1 MTDWVLWG
9 ILTTFATGVEKMT
22 YVADL
27 HIHSPFA
34 RSTSKQITFENLA
47 RWARLKGIDLLATG
61 DFTHPVWFRET
72 ANKLRDSGNSLYE
85 LDGVHFVLG
94 TEVSCS
100 SLQGGRRRRVHLLVL
115 APSLAVVE
123 RINAAL
129 ASKGKLE
136 SDGRPSLQVSPR
148 DLVHHLLEIDPRCMV
163 IPAHAWTPWFGVF
176 GSKSGFDSLEECF
189 GDATAHIHAVETGL
203 SSDPAMN
210 WRIPELDDRSIVSF
224 SDAHSL
230 PKLGRELTVFQ
241 GEPGYDDLVRALR
254 TQDIAYTV
262 EFFPEEGKYH
272 FSGHRKCGVSYSPDQ
287 VRTLGA
293 LCPVCRKK
301 ITLGVMQRV
310 EDLAARE
317 VQTRIDERGFTTAD
331 NGRPSYKSLVA
342 LDQIIA
348 ESLGVGV
355 NARRVRTEYMK
366 LVDRLG
372 SEISV
377 LIDVS
382 LADIEAVSG
391 DRVTEGISRVRA
403 GDIAIEPGYD
413 GLYGKVTVW
422 PG

>member
-1 MTDWVLWG
+1 
-9 ILTTFATGVEKMT
+9 MT
-22 YVADL
+22 YAADL

-61 DFTHPVWFRET
+61 DFTHPVWFQEM
-72 ANKLRDSGNSLYE
+72 ADQLRDSGNGLYE
-85 LDGVHFVLG
+85 LGGVHFVLG

-115 APSLAVVE
+115 APSLSVVE
-123 RINAAL
+123 RISASL

-136 SDGRPSLQVSPR
+136 SDGRPALRISPR
-148 DLVHHLLEIDPRCMV
+148 NLVYELLEIDPRCMV

-176 GSKSGFDSLEECF
+176 GSRSGFDSLEECF
-189 GDATAHIHAVETGL
+189 GDAAAHVPAVETGL

-210 WRIPELDDRSIVSF
+210 WRVPELDSRSIVSF

-230 PKLGRELTVFQ
+230 PKLGREMTVFR
-241 GEPGYDDLVRALR
+241 GEPGYVNLALALR

-272 FSGHRKCGVSYSPDQ
+272 FSGHRKCGVSYSSDQ
-287 VRTLGA
+287 VRAHGA
-293 LCPVCRKK
+293 LCPVCNKQL
-301 ITLGVMQRV
+301 TLGVMQRV
-310 EDLAARE
+310 EDLAARHVE
-317 VQTRIDERGFTTAD
+317 TSVDERGFTTAG
-331 NGRPSYKSLVA
+331 NGRPPYKTLVA

-355 NARRVRTEYMK
+355 NTKRVRAEYMK

-372 SEISV
+372 SELSV
-377 LIDVS
+377 LMDAS

-391 DRVTEGISRVRA
+391 DRVAEGISKVRA
-403 GDIAIEPGYD
+403 GDISIEPGYD
-413 GLYGKVTVW
+413 GLYGKVSVW
-422 PG
+422 PD